1 MELEVSFYVIGAAV
15 SIICWLVALVRVRKL
30 FTGSSGLFV
39 GKVLM
44 IVTLITVD
52 IIIMLGYFGV
62 LERDGFRLGMGFL
75 TGVQIIA
82 ALSVATGR
90 RDRDRYTPETVIE
103 QEDRQ
108 VGDERRK
115 LQKENREE

>member
-1 MELEVSFYVIGAAV
+1 MELEVSFYILGAGISV
-15 SIICWLVALVRVRKL
+15 FCWLIALFRVRKL
-30 FTGSSGLFV
+30 FTGSTGLFV

-52 IIIMLGYFGV
+52 VIIMLGYFQV
-62 LERDGFRLGMGFL
+62 LGRDNFRLGMGFL

-90 RDRDRYTPETVIE
+90 RDRDRWREETDIE
-103 QEDRQ
+103 QQDRE
-108 VGDERRK
+108 VGDKRRQ
-115 LQKENREE
+115 LQDQDR